1 MVWYGR
7 SARASPPCYQSLGG
21 RLGAGM
27 GADYQGASYSSS
39 SSWPYP
45 GLILTFFLAL
55 SQSPPLPPRWAGL
68 EHGAGQGPGSLHG
81 QAAPRQGLLL
91 LLLPQVRGPLLLI
104 LLHLLLL
111 QLLLHVKILCLII
124 LLHLLLLLPLQVRTL
139 LLPFLPFFHSLSPPH
154 PSDPT

>member
-27 GADYQGASYSSS
+27 GADYQGASYLSS

-45 GLILTFFLAL
+45 NPL
-55 SQSPPLPPRWAGL
+55 SWPPRWAGL